1 MLVRRSIK
9 LLSMRTLSAI
19 RRRKDSIAGSE
30 SESVS
35 FGKED
40 KPDVVFFPTGNN
52 DAANGG
58 CKGI

>member
-1 MLVRRSIK
+1 
-9 LLSMRTLSAI
+9 MRTLSAI

-35 FGKED
+35 FGEEE